1 MALATILGRF
11 QEKQKKN
18 SNLFLLRFLLF
29 LEGTRAKVVGDFVPL
44 PTMDIKS
51 DKVVPDANDEE
62 EDVSSGLLRL
72 WLASD
77 VDPLGWSFH
86 RGGSILVDV
95 VVSSSLCVI
104 SSVKTNTDTVNP
116 RHKYKR
122 RHSFPPSPLLTQSI
136 HRVRTMYEDNY
147 VTRNPNRLLTILKSI
162 VTYSVHCLYH
172 VHGIW

>member
-72 WLASD
+72 
-77 VDPLGWSFH
+77 
-86 RGGSILVDV
+86 
-95 VVSSSLCVI
+95 
-104 SSVKTNTDTVNP
+104 
-116 RHKYKR
+116 
-122 RHSFPPSPLLTQSI
+122 
-136 HRVRTMYEDNY
+136 
-147 VTRNPNRLLTILKSI
+147 
-162 VTYSVHCLYH
+162 
-172 VHGIW
+172 